1 MTTDQETQQPDENSQ
16 TRPGDAPQPPSNPN
30 TDRESVQKGEE
41 QLDKIS
47 GN

>member
-1 MTTDQETQQPDENSQ
+1 METTPEQDTHEATE
-16 TRPGDAPQPPSNPN
+16 PPSNPE
-30 TDRESVQKGEE
+30 TDSDAIEQGEE